1 MIQQEY
7 KNSITDMSGGIT
19 STEFTIEAN
28 ASVYAMLTQN
38 IYNDPILAVMR
49 EWSTNACDA
58 CLAAGV
64 PVEYDVHLPTLT
76 EPQFFVRDYGT
87 GLAPE
92 DIVGLFSNLGA
103 STKRNS
109 NLYNGT
115 LG

>member
-7 KNSITDMSGGIT
+7 KNNVAEVHGDIETTGFSIEINESM
-19 STEFTIEAN
+19 FQ
-28 ASVYAMLTQN
+28 MLTSN
-38 IYNDPILAVMR
+38 VYNDPILAVMR

-58 CLAAGV
+58 CIEADKEV
-64 PVEYDVHLPTLT
+64 NFDVHLPTIEET
-76 EPQFFVRDYGT
+76 YFSVRDYGT
-87 GLAPE
+87 GLSPE

-109 NLYNGT
+109 SQLNGT